1 MFQHI
6 QFFYKQQGLSNESL
20 DCKNVKQRES
30 RFETKMAMLSN
41 KKMISKQENMKK
53 CNDSASEM
61 FIMTKHDLKKQF
73 KIVLAILDDSI
84 CSTFDVDAQKP

>member
-1 MFQHI
+1 
-6 QFFYKQQGLSNESL
+6 
-20 DCKNVKQRES
+20 
-30 RFETKMAMLSN
+30 
-41 KKMISKQENMKK
+41 MISKQENEENMKK

-61 FIMTKHDLKKQF
+61 FIMAKHDLKKQF